1 MEFVM
6 RRMIES
12 AKAAARRHMPARL
25 RHLRSDIRGVAA
37 VEFAMIVPIMFFLFV
52 GAIEFSQ
59 ALTVDRRV
67 TQSASA
73 SADLIARAPSQGLT
87 AAQVDNELGIIEQ
100 LIRPYDVN
108 ALTVRIVSVR
118 ATAVAGNPGAVNYV
132 VDWSRD
138 NRGATPYP
146 RNGNYS
152 GIPNGLLVAG
162 ESVIVSE
169 ATYNY
174 TPLIFHYFIKN
185 AFNLEERF
193 FLKPRNASCVH
204 LQPINCVTGANL

>member
-1 MEFVM
+1 M
-6 RRMIES
+6 RCIETF
-12 AKAAARRHMPARL
+12 KAAAAERASAALRRL
-25 RHLRSDIRGVAA
+25 RNDTRGVAA

-87 AAQVDNELGIIEQ
+87 AAQVDNELLIIEQ

-108 ALTVRIVSVR
+108 ALDVRVVSVR
-118 ATAVAGNPGAVNYV
+118 AVAVAGNPGAVNYV

-138 NRGATPYP
+138 NHGATPYS
-146 RNGNYS
+146 RNDTYP
-152 GIPNGLLVAG
+152 GIPDGLLVAG

-169 ATYNY
+169 ASYNY